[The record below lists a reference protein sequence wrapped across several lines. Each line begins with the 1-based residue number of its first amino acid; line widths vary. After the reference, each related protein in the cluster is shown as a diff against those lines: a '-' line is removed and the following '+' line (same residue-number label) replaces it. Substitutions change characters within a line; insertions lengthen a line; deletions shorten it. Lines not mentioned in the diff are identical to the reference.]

1 MKKQVVLT
9 RKELNEYVDKQAN
22 IIIGNMLKNKNK
34 ISENRDKVKTTKRLT
49 NIISES
55 IMQKIGLKKSVK
67 LNESMGNGLFVE
79 VRFVQSGDDDYNEI
93 DRMFCGEQDG
103 YCEANS
109 QPVIDYLK
117 QWDDGEHEP
126 TPNQPRIARGDTQYA
141 DENGDY
147 TLLYNSSV
155 GGCFLL
161 YRPATEQEIA
171 WYNDNGPGSMSE
183 SKRHISEAGHLY
195 GYSEDGTPF
204 TNSKDTWR
212 GVKGTTFISHGE
224 WSDPEIWYKGKE
236 LNASDI
242 EDGLWGWYKEE
253 CYENNEQPTEQ
264 GYEQWLK
271 TQDLATYLDE
281 VIFGLSES
289 KRRNTSKYV
298 NETIEYDDYGSIS
311 DALAQCGWAYS
322 NAYDVHNKKT
332 GQTGVRYIIEPY
344 PNNLK
349 GIEPMDVEE
358 MKEKMVALLGQGN
371 VIFSEGQHRLAPE
384 IKNLSMVV
392 LNGEMTESKKKNIK
406 RRHI

>member
-22 IIIGNMLKNKNK
+22 IIIGNILKNKNK

-171 WYNDNGPGSMSE
+171 WYNDNGPGSM
-183 SKRHISEAGHLY
+183 G
-195 GYSEDGTPF
+195 
-204 TNSKDTWR
+204 
-212 GVKGTTFISHGE
+212 
-224 WSDPEIWYKGKE
+224 
-236 LNASDI
+236 
-242 EDGLWGWYKEE
+242 
-253 CYENNEQPTEQ
+253 
-264 GYEQWLK
+264 
-271 TQDLATYLDE
+271 
-281 VIFGLSES
+281 ES

-392 LNGEMTESKKKNIK
+392 LNGEMTESIYKKKVLKESIYNRQWEGEIQLFFRGLNNGQAIVDDDCVAVEWGHDETDPRFIVYEYGEMRLRDDHFSK
-406 RRHI
+406 QYSRSLTDKEIGDIYWALKHIYNVNKDDTKPIAYTDDLDNDYE

>member
-117 QWDDGEHEP
+117 QWDDGENEP

-171 WYNDNGPGSMSE
+171 WYNDNGPGSM
-183 SKRHISEAGHLY
+183 G
-195 GYSEDGTPF
+195 
-204 TNSKDTWR
+204 
-212 GVKGTTFISHGE
+212 
-224 WSDPEIWYKGKE
+224 
-236 LNASDI
+236 
-242 EDGLWGWYKEE
+242 
-253 CYENNEQPTEQ
+253 
-264 GYEQWLK
+264 
-271 TQDLATYLDE
+271 
-281 VIFGLSES
+281 ES

-371 VIFSEGQHRLAPE
+371 VIFSEGQHHQAPE

-392 LNGEMTESKKKNIK
+392 LDGEMTESIYKKKVLKESIYNRQWEGEIQLFFRGLNNGQAIVNDDCVAVEWGHDETDPRFIVYEYGEMRLRDDHFSK
-406 RRHI
+406 QYSRSLTDKEIGDIYWALKHIYNVNKDDTKPIAYTDDLDNDYE

>member
-34 ISENRDKVKTTKRLT
+34 ISENRDKVKATKRLT

-93 DRMFCGEQDG
+93 ERMFCGEQDG

-171 WYNDNGPGSMSE
+171 WYNDNGPGSM
-183 SKRHISEAGHLY
+183 G
-195 GYSEDGTPF
+195 
-204 TNSKDTWR
+204 
-212 GVKGTTFISHGE
+212 
-224 WSDPEIWYKGKE
+224 
-236 LNASDI
+236 
-242 EDGLWGWYKEE
+242 
-253 CYENNEQPTEQ
+253 
-264 GYEQWLK
+264 
-271 TQDLATYLDE
+271 
-281 VIFGLSES
+281 ES

-392 LNGEMTESKKKNIK
+392 LNGEMTESKKKTLKEGIYDQQWEYEIQLFFRGLKNGQALVDNDYVAVQWEYDRFIVYEYGDMRLRDDNFSKQYSRSLTEKEIK
-406 RRHI
+406 DIYWILKRVYNTDKYDTMPID

>member
-93 DRMFCGEQDG
+93 ERMFCGEQDG

-171 WYNDNGPGSMSE
+171 WYNDNGPGSM
-183 SKRHISEAGHLY
+183 G
-195 GYSEDGTPF
+195 
-204 TNSKDTWR
+204 
-212 GVKGTTFISHGE
+212 
-224 WSDPEIWYKGKE
+224 
-236 LNASDI
+236 
-242 EDGLWGWYKEE
+242 
-253 CYENNEQPTEQ
+253 
-264 GYEQWLK
+264 
-271 TQDLATYLDE
+271 
-281 VIFGLSES
+281 ES

-392 LNGEMTESKKKNIK
+392 LNGEMTESIYKKKVLKESIYNRQWEGEIQLFFRGLNNGQAIVDDDCVAVEWGHDETDPRFIVYEYGAMRLRDDHFSAQYSRTLTEKEIK
-406 RRHI
+406 DIYWILKRVYNTDKYDTMPIDFMDTENLDIDY

>member
-9 RKELNEYVDKQAN
+9 RKELNEYIDKQAN
-22 IIIGNMLKNKNK
+22 IIIENMLKNKKK
-34 ISENRDKVKTTKRLT
+34 ISENRKRLNTTERLT
-49 NIISES
+49 NRISES
-55 IMQKIGLKKSVK
+55 IMRKMGLKKSVK
-67 LNESMGNGLFVE
+67 LNESMGNDLFVE
-79 VRFVQSGDDDYNEI
+79 IRFVQGGDDDYNEI
-93 DRMFCGEQDG
+93 EQMFCGEQDG

-147 TLLYNSSV
+147 TLLYNSSI

-171 WYNDNGPGSMSE
+171 WYNDNGPGSM
-183 SKRHISEAGHLY
+183 
-195 GYSEDGTPF
+195 
-204 TNSKDTWR
+204 
-212 GVKGTTFISHGE
+212 
-224 WSDPEIWYKGKE
+224 
-236 LNASDI
+236 
-242 EDGLWGWYKEE
+242 
-253 CYENNEQPTEQ
+253 
-264 GYEQWLK
+264 
-271 TQDLATYLDE
+271 
-281 VIFGLSES
+281 SES

-322 NAYDVHNKKT
+322 DCYDVHNRNT
-332 GQTGVRYIIEPY
+332 GQNGIRYIIEPY

-371 VIFSEGQHRLAPE
+371 VIFSEGQHHQAPE

-392 LNGEMTESKKKNIK
+392 IDGEMTESIYKKKVLKESIYNRQWEGEIQLFFRGLNNGQAIVDDDCVAVEWGHDETDPRFIVYEYGEMRLRDDHFSKQYSRYLTAKEIEDIYWALK
-406 RRHI
+406 RIYNVNKDDTKPIDSMYTDDLDID

>member
-34 ISENRDKVKTTKRLT
+34 ISENRDKVKATKRLT

-171 WYNDNGPGSMSE
+171 WYNDNGPGSM
-183 SKRHISEAGHLY
+183 G
-195 GYSEDGTPF
+195 
-204 TNSKDTWR
+204 
-212 GVKGTTFISHGE
+212 
-224 WSDPEIWYKGKE
+224 
-236 LNASDI
+236 
-242 EDGLWGWYKEE
+242 
-253 CYENNEQPTEQ
+253 
-264 GYEQWLK
+264 
-271 TQDLATYLDE
+271 
-281 VIFGLSES
+281 ES

>member
-34 ISENRDKVKTTKRLT
+34 ISENRDKVKATKRLT

-79 VRFVQSGDDDYNEI
+79 VRFVQNGDDDYNEI

-171 WYNDNGPGSMSE
+171 WYNDNGPGSM
-183 SKRHISEAGHLY
+183 G
-195 GYSEDGTPF
+195 
-204 TNSKDTWR
+204 
-212 GVKGTTFISHGE
+212 
-224 WSDPEIWYKGKE
+224 
-236 LNASDI
+236 
-242 EDGLWGWYKEE
+242 
-253 CYENNEQPTEQ
+253 
-264 GYEQWLK
+264 
-271 TQDLATYLDE
+271 
-281 VIFGLSES
+281 ES

-392 LNGEMTESKKKNIK
+392 LNGEMTESKKKTLKEGIYDQQWEYEIQLFFRGLKNGQALVDNDYVAVQWEYDRFIVYEYGDMRLRDDNFSKQYSRSLTEKEIK
-406 RRHI
+406 DIYWILKRVYNTDKYDTMPID

>member
-34 ISENRDKVKTTKRLT
+34 ISENRDKVKATKRLT

-171 WYNDNGPGSMSE
+171 WYNDNGPGSM
-183 SKRHISEAGHLY
+183 G
-195 GYSEDGTPF
+195 
-204 TNSKDTWR
+204 
-212 GVKGTTFISHGE
+212 
-224 WSDPEIWYKGKE
+224 
-236 LNASDI
+236 
-242 EDGLWGWYKEE
+242 
-253 CYENNEQPTEQ
+253 
-264 GYEQWLK
+264 
-271 TQDLATYLDE
+271 
-281 VIFGLSES
+281 ES

-322 NAYDVHNKKT
+322 DCYDVHNRNT
-332 GQTGVRYIIEPY
+332 GQNGIRYIIEPY
-344 PNNLK
+344 PNNLE
-349 GIEPMDVEE
+349 GIKPMDVEE

-392 LNGEMTESKKKNIK
+392 LNGEMTESKKKTLKEGIYDQQWEYEIQLFFRGLNNGQAIVDDDCVAVEWGHDETDPRFIVYEYGEMRLRDDHFSK
-406 RRHI
+406 QYSRSLTDKEIGDIYWALKHIYNVNKDDTKPIAYTDDLDNDYE

>member
-1 MKKQVVLT
+1 MKKQIVLT
-9 RKELNEYVDKQAN
+9 RKELNEYIDKQAN
-22 IIIGNMLKNKNK
+22 IIIENLLKNKNK
-34 ISENRDKVKTTKRLT
+34 ISENRKRINTTERLT
-49 NIISES
+49 NRISES
-55 IMQKIGLKKSVK
+55 IMRKMGLKKSVK
-67 LNESMGNGLFVE
+67 LNESMGNDLFVE
-79 VRFVQSGDDDYNEI
+79 IRFVQGVDDDYNEI
-93 DRMFCGEQDG
+93 EQMFCGEQDG

-183 SKRHISEAGHLY
+183 SKR
-195 GYSEDGTPF
+195 
-204 TNSKDTWR
+204 
-212 GVKGTTFISHGE
+212 
-224 WSDPEIWYKGKE
+224 
-236 LNASDI
+236 
-242 EDGLWGWYKEE
+242 
-253 CYENNEQPTEQ
+253 
-264 GYEQWLK
+264 
-271 TQDLATYLDE
+271 
-281 VIFGLSES
+281 
-289 KRRNTSKYV
+289 RNTSKYV

-322 NAYDVHNKKT
+322 DCYDVHNRNT
-332 GQTGVRYIIEPY
+332 GQNGIRYIIEPY
-344 PNNLK
+344 PNNLE
-349 GIEPMDVEE
+349 GIKPMDVEE

-371 VIFSEGQHRLAPE
+371 VIFSEGQHHQAPE

-392 LNGEMTESKKKNIK
+392 LDGEMTESTKKNIK
-406 RRHI
+406 RKHL

>member
-9 RKELNEYVDKQAN
+9 RKELNEYIDKQAN
-22 IIIGNMLKNKNK
+22 IIIENMLKNKNK

-171 WYNDNGPGSMSE
+171 WYNDNGPGSM
-183 SKRHISEAGHLY
+183 G
-195 GYSEDGTPF
+195 
-204 TNSKDTWR
+204 
-212 GVKGTTFISHGE
+212 
-224 WSDPEIWYKGKE
+224 
-236 LNASDI
+236 
-242 EDGLWGWYKEE
+242 
-253 CYENNEQPTEQ
+253 
-264 GYEQWLK
+264 
-271 TQDLATYLDE
+271 
-281 VIFGLSES
+281 ES

-311 DALAQCGWAYS
+311 DALDQCGWAYS